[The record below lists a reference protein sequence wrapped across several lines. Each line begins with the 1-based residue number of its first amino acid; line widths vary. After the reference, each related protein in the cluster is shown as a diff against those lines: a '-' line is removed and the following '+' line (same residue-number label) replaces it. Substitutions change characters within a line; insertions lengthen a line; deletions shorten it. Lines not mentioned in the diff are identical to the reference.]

1 MTAAALVP
9 PGDEPGPRK
18 RRRRNAGT
26 TQTQTE
32 TAPGGSL
39 PVLTLRNAA
48 DSAEWLRQNL
58 GAGRL
63 SGMFARGG
71 EVVHTARVGESG
83 YVPPGTAD
91 DDGPVQVRRMG
102 APQLAARVQFSYD
115 CRAIKTNR
123 STGAPIEHSAMF
135 PLEAAKRVCDAGV
148 DMLPALR
155 SLRGVVHVPIPRVD
169 GSLITEPGYD
179 ESSRL
184 LYLPLD
190 GLDLPPVPAVPTRAQ
205 RDQARDLL
213 QHMIC
218 DFAFKSADD
227 EANYLGLLLT
237 PLLRE
242 MVPPPYKMI
251 AIGAHNQGSGKSLL
265 ADVARIIHG
274 GVFRSEL
281 PDNAEELRKSVTS
294 ILESTTGPVVTW
306 DNVTGRLAS
315 SVLAGLLTSPTWSD
329 RRLGVNEMITR
340 SNDRLWTLTAN
351 NLTLDGD
358 MVRRTV
364 QITIDPAVPNPEQ
377 RRDFQISNLWA
388 WAREHRGDLVAA
400 LLTLIRA
407 WVAAGRPRRR
417 RTGADIYQ
425 SWIETVDGILGHAG
439 LPGTF
444 DGRDAQRVTVG
455 AGDEEWRDFLEAV
468 HAQFGERPWTVKE
481 LLGLVQ
487 DVPAR
492 PIGDTFAEAEA
503 ARHPIPLDALPAEL
517 GERITRGRIGPFIIA
532 KSLGRWLS
540 NREGRW
546 AGDQI
551 TVRRAGQ
558 SRDKVALW
566 RIEHLGLTGYP
577 VPVPV
582 PTPPPDVEPP
592 TTPPPVP
599 AAAAPATSVES
610 APCSMCTQVGPSCGL
625 AGIAE
630 TGEDLP
636 CVLCAGLTL
645 IRSRCGA
652 ARHAQCCP
660 DPDADAPTPMPD
672 PPPAAAGTV
681 PETPGTAPHPPAEAS
696 RRSTNAAARSGA
708 KSAMV
713 DEFRAALAA
722 GRPLMFLS
730 ALEGAFEPRRRVDG
744 RMTRPFWRPELPGCT
759 YAVHAVEAW
768 GWQRPYEGPAV
779 VLDRSAAFLSAASSV
794 LVAHGALEHSGPLD
808 TFDDRRPGYYQVPV
822 HPWYETDLPHPLL
835 HTEKRLTA
843 WVTAPTVALLR
854 DLEREGRW
862 PGVAILDSYTAD
874 GVRIDEWARFVNTIR
889 AEAITEYGRD
899 SEQYAE
905 VKDRYSMAFQLMLGS
920 ADDGGRRRWKCG
932 AQRPDWTQTV
942 RAQAAANLYRW
953 ADACRKVA
961 PDSPPVA
968 LRNTDE
974 LVIPADA
981 LDVVTTAPRPG
992 GLRPLVIDPDGIK
1005 LGSFKVKHLDEW
1017 KGGK

>member
-1 MTAAALVP
+1 MTVTP
-9 PGDEPGPRK
+9 IEPTPGKP
-18 RRRRNAGT
+18 RRRKPRAP
-26 TQTQTE
+26 
-32 TAPGGSL
+32 TAPPPSSSTTSETP
-39 PVLTLRNAA
+39 PVLNLRNAA

-58 GAGRL
+58 GAGPL
-63 SGMFARGG
+63 SGMFARGA
-71 EVVHTARVGESG
+71 EIVHTARVSEAG
-83 YVPPGTAD
+83 YVPPRNTGD
-91 DDGPVQVRRMG
+91 DDGPVQVRRMA
-102 APQLAARVQFSYD
+102 APQVAARVQFSYD
-115 CRAIKTNR
+115 CRRIKTDR
-123 STGAPIEHSAMF
+123 STGAPIEHSEMF

-155 SLRGVVHVPIPRVD
+155 PLRGVVHVPIPRAD

-179 ESSRL
+179 EASRL

-190 GLDLPPVPAVPTRAQ
+190 GLDLPPVPAIPTRAQ
-205 RDQARDLL
+205 RDRARDLL
-213 QHMIC
+213 QHMVC

-227 EANYLGLLLT
+227 QANYLGLLLT

-242 MVPPPYKMI
+242 MVPPPYKLI
-251 AIGAHNQGSGKSLL
+251 SIGAHNQGSGKSLL

-340 SNDRLWTLTAN
+340 ANDRLWTLTAN

-377 RRDFQISNLWA
+377 RRDFQIPNLWA
-388 WAREHRGDLVAA
+388 WTREHRGELVAA

-407 WVAAGRPRRR
+407 WVAAGRPLRR
-417 RTGADIYQ
+417 RTGADTYQ
-425 SWIETVDGILGHAG
+425 TWIETVDGILGHAEI
-439 LPGTF
+439 LGTF

-468 HAQFGERPWTVKE
+468 HGQFGERPWTVKE
-481 LLGLVQ
+481 LLALVQ
-487 DVPAR
+487 DVPDR
-492 PIGDTFAEAEA
+492 PTGDTFAQAEA

-517 GERITRGRIGPFIIA
+517 GERITRARIGPLVIA

-546 AGDQI
+546 AGEQI

-558 SRDKVALW
+558 TRGKVAQW
-566 RIEHLGLTGYP
+566 RIEHLGSTGFPIP
-577 VPVPV
+577 V
-582 PTPPPDVEPP
+582 TTTDP
-592 TTPPPVP
+592 TTPAPP
-599 AAAAPATSVES
+599 APAPG
-610 APCSMCTQVGPSCGL
+610 PCETCTGPGPSCGVDVPADAELL
-625 AGIAE
+625 A
-630 TGEDLP
+630 
-636 CVLCAGLTL
+636 CVLCGAPTRV
-645 IRSRCGA
+645 RSRCGA
-652 ARHAQCCP
+652 PRHAGCRP
-660 DPDADAPTPMPD
+660 DDRGPDDDPTPPAGP
-672 PPPAAAGTV
+672 PPPAPAAEV
-681 PETPGTAPHPPAEAS
+681 TPAAARPPAGAA
-696 RRSTNAAARSGA
+696 RRSTNAAARKDA
-708 KSAMV
+708 KSVVV
-713 DEFRAALAA
+713 DEFRAALAE
-722 GRPLMFLS
+722 GKPLMFLS

-744 RMTRPFWRPELPGCT
+744 RMTRPFWRPELPGVT

-768 GWQRPYEGPAV
+768 GWQRPHEGPAV

-794 LVAHGALEHSGPLD
+794 LVGHGALDHTGPLSE
-808 TFDDRRPGYYQVPV
+808 FDDRRPGYYQVQV
-822 HPWYETDLPHPLL
+822 HPWYESDALPHPLL
-835 HTEKRLTA
+835 HTHKRETA
-843 WVTAPTVALLR
+843 WVTAPTVALLS
-854 DLEREGRW
+854 DLEREDRW
-862 PGVAILDSYTAD
+862 PDVTILDSYTAD
-874 GVRIDEWARFVNTIR
+874 GVRINEWARFVNTIR

-920 ADDGGRRRWKCG
+920 AEDGGRRRWKCG

-961 PDSPPVA
+961 PDAPPIA

-974 LVIPADA
+974 LVIPAAA
-981 LDVVTTAPRPG
+981 LDVVTTAARPG
-992 GLRPLVIDPDGIK
+992 GLPPLVIDPDGIK

-1017 KGGK
+1017 AGGK